1 MSNMNMVEKVIK
13 RNFKTYNSNLLELD
27 KKIKKISTIKMLNFI
42 MSYLSYRDDNKM
54 LKYVSRNIS
63 IWKMCLIVFESYIKQ
78 EKINEKDIIK
88 NIQCSVMTTNTYLKE
103 LLEIGII
110 YQEQDQS
117 DKRKKNILPTQSFI
131 NEMNLFIEHLN
142 KKVDEVNY

>member
-1 MSNMNMVEKVIK
+1 MNMVEKVIK

>member
-27 KKIKKISTIKMLNFI
+27 KKIKKIATIKMLNFI

-131 NEMNLFIEHLN
+131 NEMNLFMDHLN

>member
-1 MSNMNMVEKVIK
+1 MSNMDMVEKVIK

-27 KKIKKISTIKMLNFI
+27 KKIKKIATIKMLNFI

-63 IWKMCLIVFESYIKQ
+63 IWKMCVIVFESYIKQ

>member
-131 NEMNLFIEHLN
+131 NEMNLFMEHLN

>member
-1 MSNMNMVEKVIK
+1 MNMVEKVIK

-27 KKIKKISTIKMLNFI
+27 KKIKKIATIKMLNFI

-131 NEMNLFIEHLN
+131 NEMNLFMEHLN

>member
-1 MSNMNMVEKVIK
+1 MNMVEKVIK

-27 KKIKKISTIKMLNFI
+27 KKIKKIATIKMLNFI

-131 NEMNLFIEHLN
+131 NEMNLFIEYLN

>member
-1 MSNMNMVEKVIK
+1 MNMVEKVIK

-27 KKIKKISTIKMLNFI
+27 KKIKKIATIKMLNFI

-131 NEMNLFIEHLN
+131 NEMNLFMDHLN

>member
-27 KKIKKISTIKMLNFI
+27 KKIKKIATIKMLNFI

-131 NEMNLFIEHLN
+131 NEMNLFMEHLN

>member
-27 KKIKKISTIKMLNFI
+27 KKIKKIATIKMLNFI

-131 NEMNLFIEHLN
+131 NEMNLFIEYLN

>member
-1 MSNMNMVEKVIK
+1 MNMVEKVIK

-27 KKIKKISTIKMLNFI
+27 KKIKKIATIKMLNFI

>member
-1 MSNMNMVEKVIK
+1 MADDVIK
-13 RNFKTYNSNLLELD
+13 KKFKVYNSNLLELD
-27 KKIKKISTIKMLNFI
+27 KKIKKIDTIKMLNFI
-42 MSYLSYRDDNKM
+42 MSYLAYRDDNKM

-63 IWKMCLIVFESYIKQ
+63 IWKMCVIVFESYIKQ
-78 EKINEKDIIK
+78 EKIYEKDIIK

-117 DKRKKNILPTQSFI
+117 DKRKKYILPTQPFI

-142 KKVDEVNY
+142 KKVEEVIF

>member
-1 MSNMNMVEKVIK
+1 MDMVEKVIK

-27 KKIKKISTIKMLNFI
+27 KKIKKIATIKMLNFI

-63 IWKMCLIVFESYIKQ
+63 IWKMCVIVFESYIKQ